1 MLRIVLD
8 EVDALDLGV
17 RFRGNPGDPH
27 DACSVTTPGGRAQ
40 LPPPGDIRKDIIL
53 QVMFPSVVTL
63 TMT

>member
-1 MLRIVLD
+1 M
-8 EVDALDLGV
+8 LDLGV
-17 RFRGNPGDPH
+17 RFPGNPGDPH